1 MKILKVF
8 LCFYLLFE
16 RLWSCMHETSC
27 TLTLFF
33 YFTSEKNKYLNS
45 DYYFKIKGHIYVVL
59 KSESKCKMN
68 EINEHNW

>member
-1 MKILKVF
+1 MFLFIIWKVVV
-8 LCFYLLFE
+8 
-16 RLWSCMHETSC
+16 MHAWDK
-27 TLTLFF
+27 LHFNIVFF
-33 YFTSEKNKYLNS
+33 ISLQRKNKYLNS